1 MKRLGRPSAT
11 NEKVDQRIY
20 KLAGSDNIATTGHIQ
35 NILKRQ
41 NIGISQEIIRR
52 RLKEAGTKF
61 SLRISKPLLT
71 ESYWYDR
78 LRLVQATCDIDRNP
92 VIFSDEATVCLNPPK
107 RHVWHLSRKRKVV
120 RTVKNPIK
128 VNVWDCFSS
137 SGFGHIN
144 CFRGNLNAGLLCKI
158 YK

>member
-41 NIGISQEIIRR
+41 NIGISQETTRR

-61 SLRISKPLLT
+61 SLPISKPLLT
-71 ESYWYDR
+71 ESY
-78 LRLVQATCDIDRNP
+78 
-92 VIFSDEATVCLNPPK
+92 
-107 RHVWHLSRKRKVV
+107 
-120 RTVKNPIK
+120 
-128 VNVWDCFSS
+128 
-137 SGFGHIN
+137 
-144 CFRGNLNAGLLCKI
+144 
-158 YK
+158 